1 MNPKLIQILI
11 VEDSPSDAFIV
22 KEALK
27 QSQELVQVLI
37 VHDGV
42 EATDFLLRRGKYAE
56 APRPDVILLD
66 LNMPRKDGREVLAE
80 IKSHDRLKS
89 IPVIV
94 LTSSSAPQDIAKA
107 YSLHANC
114 YLAKPADFA
123 QFKEMI
129 RAIETFW
136 FRNVTL
142 PPHD

>member
-1 MNPKLIQILI
+1 MNSRLIQILI

-27 QSQELVQVLI
+27 QAKELVQVLI

-42 EATDFLLRRGKYAE
+42 EAMDLLLRRGKYTD

-80 IKSHDRLKS
+80 IKSHDKLKT

-94 LTSSSAPQDIAKA
+94 LTSSSAPQDISKA

-114 YLAKPADFA
+114 YLAKPADFN
-123 QFKEMI
+123 QFKQMI
-129 RAIETFW
+129 QAIETFW